1 MEYLENLGISNEMID
16 ELKDSTPE
24 KLLELLETNKKLV
37 SANVNYLKELG
48 IDKYPEILVRYPD
61 MFLMDNSNFKDIFAK
76 YEVSDLIEKINKNV
90 GIVEFL

>member
-16 ELKDSTPE
+16 KLKDSTPE

-37 SANVNYLKELG
+37 SANVNYLKDLG

>member
-1 MEYLENLGISNEMID
+1 MEYLEDLGINSEMID
-16 ELKDSTPE
+16 ELKDNTPE

-37 SANVNYLKELG
+37 SANVNYLKDLG

-61 MFLMDNSNFKDIFAK
+61 MFLMDNSNFKDVFAK
-76 YEVSDLIEKINKNV
+76 YEVNDLIEKINKNV

>member
-1 MEYLENLGISNEMID
+1 MEYLEGLGISSEMID

-37 SANVNYLKELG
+37 SANVNYLKDLG
-48 IDKYPEILVRYPD
+48 INKYPEILVKYPD
-61 MFLMDNSNFKDIFAK
+61 MFLMDNSNFKDVFAK
-76 YEVSDLIEKINKNV
+76 YEVNDLIEKINKNV